1 VKLVAPPLYVM
12 ITSALDKTLGIET
25 LEKSINTITEEI
37 RKMGG
42 NLNVKMK
49 PKAVSE
55 SEEQDLADMMAQA
68 AKENLEVSG
77 DDASSGEE

>member
-1 VKLVAPPLYVM
+1 M

-37 RKMGG
+37 KKLGG